1 MTPRDLADALR
12 ERTRYADPLCMWCS
26 GTGTA
31 TYTARNADGEADGVC
46 ECLATTGYT
55 EPDDTGDYWI

>member
-1 MTPRDLADALR
+1 MTPRDLAYVLR
-12 ERTRYADPLCMWCS
+12 ERKRYADPLCMWCA

-31 TYTARNADGEADGVC
+31 TYTARDADGEADGVC
-46 ECLATTGYT
+46 ECLAITGYT